1 MRIIR
6 DAYAYDKLIAIINY
20 KTCRH
25 HSDIE
30 QDNTIFYVIYGFNRV
45 TTDSIICFLIKCL
58 HLTSIYFSNDAAFVL
73 LITMRQLSN

>member
-45 TTDSIICFLIKCL
+45 TTDSIICFLIK
-58 HLTSIYFSNDAAFVL
+58 
-73 LITMRQLSN
+73 